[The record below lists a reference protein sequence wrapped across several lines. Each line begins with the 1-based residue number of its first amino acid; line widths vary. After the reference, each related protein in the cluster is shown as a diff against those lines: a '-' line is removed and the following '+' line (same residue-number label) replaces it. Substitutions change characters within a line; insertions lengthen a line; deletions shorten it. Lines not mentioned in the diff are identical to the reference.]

1 MFYAP
6 SWGTKRGQPIPSEPA
21 IATDLRQLPCFF
33 FSGWAVLA
41 AGALVASIFA
51 VGAAP
56 AAAAPIDSTAAAQ
69 VSAFPSKTACLGP
82 ALDDAEFSDV
92 GMDTAHYGAVNCI
105 AHYGIT
111 AGRGDGTFGAADSV
125 TRSQMALF
133 LSGMSALAGVTL
145 ADSMDAGFTDL
156 ADTAAD
162 RVNAINRLVN
172 GGIMTGSGAGTFS
185 PEASV
190 TRAEMALWL
199 ANFMVA
205 ITGNDGAVNVVRNLD
220 GTYSMSSPAPTTT
233 DADARDMIPL
243 DHFPDARVTQPAH
256 VDSAISVAFELG
268 ITAGY
273 GDNEFKGHRAVT
285 RAEMAT
291 FITRTLA
298 HTNVRPSGLTAQ
310 HDGDGGIQVSL
321 RDAMFAPVANEPI
334 DVFRSY
340 FPDYAFRAD
349 GSCETRYV
357 TGVSPTGFACE
368 IDASDT
374 TTGADGN
381 RDYTAEDL
389 EGGGEDLQVV
399 CGTGD
404 DAVMFDLGS
413 ADDSPAVFWVW
424 TGGIEEK
431 VGADTN
437 LVQVDNVS
445 GAARMGAQQP
455 THAKVSGGLD
465 ASKNQLEA
473 QMGSDVMFM
482 LQLLGTNARG
492 MEANAAPDASG
503 NKYTVVI
510 QVNELR
516 GPSDAAF
523 TGEGAANTRNA
534 VLASDDSTYSLGTL
548 VSRTTASVHSP
559 DSSGMIA
566 IPVTYA
572 DPDRARDN
580 TDVVVTLEVK
590 AHQVGS
596 PDTTAANFNPE
607 YNTID
612 GFSIGAPN
620 RLPDDDPN
628 ATDDVT
634 DDMRSNGFETRV
646 IFSDD
651 RPNAY
656 MYAVSA
662 DAPVY
667 ELARGPN
674 SAAGSYVDIS
684 ALDQYGRAVRG
695 LSINAISDQ
704 TTSRFPFV
712 EYFTTRSD
720 GSYRVSYSYSGGPVV
735 ETLTAF
741 AAIAN
746 QPYDHDSDPDTPNRL
761 RLPDRDTTVDDN
773 RALEEPAAG
782 GIWNLLL
789 PGTDAA
795 AKPAETVFWAYIG
808 HLVGHQ
814 SDGYVFAANANT
826 GLLAVDVPN
835 KSFVVLQTE
844 DTSVTP
850 NVAAGPHVYFWDEHD
865 TFQVGTTAV
874 SMALF
879 EEIISHKDVTLG
891 TLTWSSYNYNR
902 PNDRAHWTMTC

>member
-1 MFYAP
+1 M
-6 SWGTKRGQPIPSEPA
+6 
-21 IATDLRQLPCFF
+21 
-33 FSGWAVLA
+33 
-41 AGALVASIFA
+41 
-51 VGAAP
+51 
-56 AAAAPIDSTAAAQ
+56 
-69 VSAFPSKTACLGP
+69 SAFPSKTACLGP

-92 GMDTAHYGAVNCI
+92 AMGTAHYNAVNCI

-111 AGRGDGTFGAADSV
+111 AGRGDGSFGAADSV

-133 LSGMSALAGVTL
+133 LSGMAALAGVTL
-145 ADSMDAGFTDL
+145 DDAMDAGFTDL
-156 ADTAAD
+156 ADTAAN
-162 RVNAINRLVN
+162 RVNAINRMVN

-205 ITGNDGAVNVVRNLD
+205 ITDNDGAVNVVRNLD
-220 GTYSMSSPAPTTT
+220 GTYSMSRPAPVT
-233 DADARDMIPL
+233 DALDTRAPIPL
-243 DHFPDARVTQPAH
+243 DYFPDARQTQPAH

-310 HDGDGGIQVSL
+310 HDGSGGIQVSL
-321 RDAMFAPVANEPI
+321 RDAMFAPIANEPI

-374 TTGADGN
+374 VTEANGN
-381 RDYTAEDL
+381 KDYTAADL
-389 EGGGEDLQVV
+389 RGGGEGLQIV

-404 DAVMFDLGS
+404 GEVMFDLGS

-424 TGGIEEK
+424 TGALEDE
-431 VGADTN
+431 VGADTD
-437 LVQVDNVS
+437 LVRVDNVS
-445 GAARMGAQQP
+445 GADRMGAQQP
-455 THAKVSGGLD
+455 SHATVSGGLD
-465 ASKNQLEA
+465 AMKNQHEA
-473 QMGSDVMFM
+473 RMGSSVMFM
-482 LQLLGTNARG
+482 LQLRGTNAMG
-492 MEANAAPDASG
+492 DDADAVPDSSG
-503 NKYTVVI
+503 NKYEIVI
-510 QVNELR
+510 QVNELG
-516 GPSDAAF
+516 GPGSTQTTPVEF
-523 TGEGAANTRNA
+523 TGVGAANTRNA
-534 VLASDDSTYSLGTL
+534 VRVDTEGTYGPGALI
-548 VSRTTASVHSP
+548 SRTAAMVVSP
-559 DSSGMIA
+559 DSSGMLPID
-566 IPVTYA
+566 VSYA
-572 DPDRARDN
+572 DPDRSRNNA
-580 TDVVVTLEVK
+580 DVLVTVEVK

-596 PDTTAANFNPE
+596 SDPMAANYNPE

-612 GFSIGAPN
+612 QFVLGAPN
-620 RLPDDDPN
+620 RLPDDDPDD
-628 ATDDVT
+628 TDDVV
-634 DDMRSNGFETRV
+634 DDMRTNGFETRV

-656 MYAVSA
+656 MFHIGV

-667 ELARGPN
+667 KLARGPN
-674 SAAGSYVDIS
+674 SSMGSYIDIS
-684 ALDQYGRAVRG
+684 ALDQYGNDVRG
-695 LSINAISDQ
+695 LSVNAISNQDGDDGEGR
-704 TTSRFPFV
+704 SAFPFV
-712 EYFTTRSD
+712 QYFTTRSN
-720 GSYRVSYSYSGGPVV
+720 GMYRVSYSYSGAPVV

-746 QPYDHDSDPDTPNRL
+746 ESYNHDPDTDTDGTATPNRL
-761 RLPDRDTTVDDN
+761 RLPNRDTDDDAN
-773 RALEEPAAG
+773 RVLEQPDESGSG
-782 GIWNLLL
+782 GIWDLLL
-789 PGTDAA
+789 PAT
-795 AKPAETVFWAYIG
+795 KPTKTVFWAYIG
-808 HLVGHQ
+808 RLIAHQ
-814 SDGYVFAANANT
+814 DNGYEFSTTANT

-844 DTSVTP
+844 DTTN
-850 NVAAGPHVYFWDEHD
+850 NVLGGPHVYFWDEHD
-865 TFQVGTTAV
+865 TFTVTGATTASV

-879 EEIISHKDVTLG
+879 EEIISHRMVTLG
-891 TLTWSSYNYNR
+891 TLTWSSYDYNR
-902 PNDRAHWTMTC
+902 PNDRAHWTISCV